1 MSNVFDNRTFNP
13 DEQNAMKVVVDD
25 CVEVLNNI
33 SDLNNHMKE
42 NVKNLC
48 DRLNEGIQD
57 NELKVK
63 PTLLVKMVKA
73 KIKEKEDLEKSKV
86 AISEVEEGLHVIYRM

>member
-63 PTLLVKMVKA
+63 PTLLVKMAKA

>member
-1 MSNVFDNRTFNP
+1 
-13 DEQNAMKVVVDD
+13 
-25 CVEVLNNI
+25 
-33 SDLNNHMKE
+33 MKE

-63 PTLLVKMVKA
+63 PTLLVKMAKA

>member
-1 MSNVFDNRTFNP
+1 MSNIFDNRTFNP

-25 CVEVLNNI
+25 CVEALNSI
-33 SDLNNHMKE
+33 SDLNSHMKE

-57 NELKVK
+57 NELKIK
-63 PTLLVKMVKA
+63 PSLLIKMAKA

>member
-63 PTLLVKMVKA
+63 PTLLVKMAKA
-73 KIKEKEDLEKSKV
+73 KIKEKEEDKCNK
-86 AISEVEEGLHVIYRM
+86 